1 LKLREP
7 SYFSLFTLVNAELS
21 DEDLKGVEMLIR
33 QFRIKE
39 IPFQKQALLV
49 LVHDQEFIQLPVI
62 MERDSP
68 LFIVILNE
76 ERV

>member
-1 LKLREP
+1 LKLREQ